1 MTHTKHLRSLAE
13 PEYDKTW
20 LNEMLKTAGE
30 LKDAERKGSKSEC
43 CEKYYR
49 TGIEK
54 KKILDDV
61 NICWIT
67 TKPSVRTEMSYETAG
82 RLDAHFKK
90 VDGTDLKRGADPY
103 TEISTIIAGLRP
115 NIVAA
120 RMDNYEQIELITQA
134 ADDHVK
140 NPDNENNG
148 NGIYIINSLC
158 DTFHPMQSIADIMT
172 IRETMKKNE
181 NAGKTPVIAYL
192 GDGNNVCNSLII
204 AALKAG
210 IKIVVS
216 TPKGYEPL
224 KEGKIKDS
232 RFSNKEHYNALIQL
246 IKEGKDSENYVFVR
260 NPKEALDLAKK
271 TGDVVFPYTDTWLSM
286 GDKENRYK
294 LL

>member
-43 CEKYYR
+43 WEKYYR

-82 RLDAHFKK
+82 LLDAHFKK

-120 RMDNYEQIELITQA
+120 RMDNY
-134 ADDHVK
+134 
-140 NPDNENNG
+140 
-148 NGIYIINSLC
+148 
-158 DTFHPMQSIADIMT
+158 
-172 IRETMKKNE
+172 
-181 NAGKTPVIAYL
+181 
-192 GDGNNVCNSLII
+192 
-204 AALKAG
+204 
-210 IKIVVS
+210 
-216 TPKGYEPL
+216 
-224 KEGKIKDS
+224 
-232 RFSNKEHYNALIQL
+232 
-246 IKEGKDSENYVFVR
+246 
-260 NPKEALDLAKK
+260 
-271 TGDVVFPYTDTWLSM
+271 
-286 GDKENRYK
+286 
-294 LL
+294 